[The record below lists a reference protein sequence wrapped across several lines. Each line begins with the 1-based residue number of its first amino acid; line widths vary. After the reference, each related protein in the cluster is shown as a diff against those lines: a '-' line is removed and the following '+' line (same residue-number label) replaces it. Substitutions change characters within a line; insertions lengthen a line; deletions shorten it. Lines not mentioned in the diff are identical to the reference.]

1 MALFAGLLEDPAPFA
16 SGAVR
21 YSDSY
26 PGEEKRRRIVVVVT
40 VAGQTST
47 PAVVDTGTPW
57 CILDPEIAEQ
67 LDAFE
72 RTERFPGLLIRGEKW
87 DGWLGRVEITLNAE
101 HGESVLVEA
110 TAFVPDLD
118 AGQQWPHPNFVGLGL
133 LERIRF
139 AIDPS
144 ENMFYFGL
152 TAS

>member
-1 MALFAGLLEDPAPFA
+1 MALFAALLEDPAPFA
-16 SGAVR
+16 SGAVS

-26 PGEEKRRRIVVVVT
+26 PGEEKSRRIVVLVT

-47 PAVVDTGTPW
+47 PAVVDTGSPW

-67 LDAFE
+67 LGAFE
-72 RTERFPGLLIRGEKW
+72 RTEWLRGHLIRGETW
-87 DGWLGRVEITLNAE
+87 DGWLGRVEITLNAD
-101 HGESVLVEA
+101 HGESIIVEA

-118 AGQQWPHPNFVGLGL
+118 AGEEWSNPNFVGLGL